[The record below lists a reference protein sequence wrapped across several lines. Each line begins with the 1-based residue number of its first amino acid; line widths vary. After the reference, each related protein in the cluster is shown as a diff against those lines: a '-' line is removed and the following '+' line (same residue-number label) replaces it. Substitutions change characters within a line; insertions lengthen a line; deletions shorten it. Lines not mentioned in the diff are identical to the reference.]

1 MFIVSKRS
9 YAVRLS
15 DGSFYRIPKDFIG
28 EIPEEV
34 AESRLVQ
41 RAVRSGSIAV
51 PSGTRDREL
60 LEADQKAEEL
70 QKENDIRPDAGE
82 EAGGSLEEQPETPDA
97 EENKGGQHMTTRD
110 NRMGALFQATKA
122 AAANVPQPGEC
133 GSYTADMFREDFPQF
148 TVRVPSDTEGSGET
162 MKDAVPEKMLELF
175 ISQANDS
182 VLPGRWSSLWRYAA
196 GLYVAHFAALYLKT
210 YTPGSGSA
218 AQVAVNAQNTG
229 TVKAASMGDTSISY
243 DNSAVTAGTEKWGS
257 WNATQYGS
265 QLVTM
270 ARMVGMG
277 GMYVI

>member
-1 MFIVSKRS
+1 
-9 YAVRLS
+9 
-15 DGSFYRIPKDFIG
+15 
-28 EIPEEV
+28 
-34 AESRLVQ
+34 
-41 RAVRSGSIAV
+41 
-51 PSGTRDREL
+51 
-60 LEADQKAEEL
+60 
-70 QKENDIRPDAGE
+70 
-82 EAGGSLEEQPETPDA
+82 
-97 EENKGGQHMTTRD
+97 MTTRD
-110 NRMGALFQATKA
+110 NRMGALFQSAKA
-122 AAANVPQPGEC
+122 AAANVPQPGER

-148 TVRVPSDTEGSGET
+148 TVRVPSDTEGGGET

-210 YTPGSGSA
+210 YAPGSGSA

-229 TVKAASMGDTSISY
+229 TVKTASMGDTSISY